1 MNHISKHQLHNDIDE
16 VLMALVY
23 IDNLKDMQNFTND
36 LLTGFE
42 IETIAMRWKA
52 VRMLRAG
59 IVYTKVVEATGMSSA
74 TIARLAKLLSRRSG
88 GFSSMLEQ
96 MGA

>member
-1 MNHISKHQLHNDIDE
+1 MIKLNKRQLTEDVDE

-23 IDNLKDMQNFTND
+23 IDNLKNMQNFADDIFTTRE
-36 LLTGFE
+36 L
-42 IETIAMRWKA
+42 ETIAMRWKA

-59 IVYTKVVEATGMSSA
+59 IVYTKIVDATGMSSA
-74 TIARLAKLLSRRSG
+74 TVARLAKLMNRRVG
-88 GFSSMLEQ
+88 GFNAMLEQ